1 MWNLDISTVCLSIEI
16 QMNPG
21 EDLILDLSVPEPVE
35 VIYKSRD
42 SADGEQICTVTQR
55 SLQCKAEYTHRT
67 SLSYPELTLRDVQPS
82 DSGSYTIRDL
92 KNNEDILCTPSLW
105 QVRLSVMCVE

>member
-1 MWNLDISTVCLSIEI
+1 
-16 QMNPG
+16 MNPG
-21 EDLILDLSVPEPVE
+21 KDLSLDLSVPEPVE

-67 SLSYPELTLRDVQPS
+67 SLSHPNITL
-82 DSGSYTIRDL
+82 
-92 KNNEDILCTPSLW
+92 
-105 QVRLSVMCVE
+105 